1 MSKFV
6 RAVAAA
12 FAVALVPAS
21 LVAQAEGTISGQVT
35 DRATQRPL
43 ADVQILVVGTQLNS
57 TSNQQG
63 RYTIRGVLPGSYEIR
78 ARRVGYAPSA
88 QRMSVQAGVTL
99 TLDFALTESLLQLE
113 EVVVSAV
120 TGQQE
125 RRVEMGTN
133 VGTVN
138 VAQLEKGPI
147 TKMADVLQGRV
158 AGVTLQTAVGTA
170 GGGQRVR
177 IRGAN
182 SLSLSNEPLIY
193 IDGIRASNN
202 KAGFTLGGQDYS
214 RLNDINPEEIESVD
228 ILKGPAAA
236 AMYGSAA
243 SNGVILITTRKGRA
257 GAPVWRSWA
266 EASQMKDIAP
276 YPLNYA
282 ALTVLGDGTDP
293 YHVIE
298 DGGYLNITTWYGAGA
313 PYRICPNYLAAAG
326 TCTQDVL
333 LSFDQFRDART
344 TPFQTGTRH
353 KLGSSVSGG
362 SDVVSYFISA
372 DQEKELGV
380 LRPNDV
386 DRTSLRTNLTT
397 RIGSKVS
404 GGVTAAY
411 VRSNTLR
418 MSNDNSVF
426 SPLINALLG
435 PAQYLEGMESDTV
448 FSAGS
453 RLGSY
458 FGWNTID
465 QRKVQVNQL
474 VDRFVVGSNASYT
487 PLSWLRFHGNLGLD
501 YFGRFD
507 RQTQNPNELPLAQ
520 SYILG
525 FRLAQRAS
533 HYLWTASGSTAA
545 TFEPLP
551 GLVSTSSVGGAF
563 ERALTELVYCEG
575 QGIPAGTNSCAAT
588 TSQFAVDEDHT
599 DLKTVGLFFR
609 QELALGDRLFLSG
622 SFRADNNSGLVRE
635 VSGLSYYP
643 AFNASWL
650 VSREGWFPQVGILSQ
665 LRLRGGWGQAGQR
678 PGFGDAETFFGSRVA
693 QVGPDN
699 QPALILTSTGNPN
712 LKVERTT
719 EYEGGFD
726 AGWFN
731 HRITTEFT
739 IFSRRSKD
747 ALVSRNLAPSAGLT
761 PSVWQNLGSVKNWGT
776 EIGVVAN
783 VIERDRF
790 RLDARLT
797 AATLKNRIEN
807 LGDDIAPIQLNR
819 GRQQHREGFPT
830 GAYFALPIKF
840 ADANGDGKLSVSEV
854 SIDSSKFLILPNQE
868 GGLDTLRLEFVGPIL
883 PTNSQTLGLDVTL
896 FRNIT
901 LTSVFERRAGHYQ
914 MNETEFF
921 RCRTLN
927 SNPFVG
933 QCGALSDPNASLEA
947 QAAYIASQQNAAA
960 FGATPY
966 GFIEKADFIKWRELS
981 IRLGVPETVSER
993 FAALRGAGISF
1004 SGRNIKTW
1012 TDYTGIDPEINEA
1025 GGGNF
1030 TQAEFNTQ
1038 PIPRVYTLRFDFRL

>member
-1 MSKFV
+1 MSRYV

-12 FAVALVPAS
+12 FAVALVPTA
-21 LVAQAEGTISGQVT
+21 LLAQAEGTISGQVT

-43 ADVQILVVGTQLNS
+43 ADVQVIVVGTQLNA

-63 RYTIRGVLPGSYEIR
+63 RYAIRGVLPGSYEIR

-158 AGVTLQTAVGTA
+158 AGVTLQTSVGTS

-182 SLSLSNEPLIY
+182 SLSLSNEPLVY

-202 KAGFTLGGQDYS
+202 KSGFTLGGQDYS

-228 ILKGPAAA
+228 VLKGPAAA

-243 SNGVILITTRKGRA
+243 ANGVILITTRKGRA

-266 EASQMKDIAP
+266 EASQMKDVAP

-282 ALTVLGDGTDP
+282 ALTQLGNGTEPYYRDDIDGR
-293 YHVIE
+293 
-298 DGGYLNITTWYGAGA
+298 LNITTWITGA

-344 TPFQTGTRH
+344 TPLQTGTRH
-353 KLGSSVSGG
+353 KLGTSVSGG
-362 SDVVSYFISA
+362 SDAVSYFISA

-411 VRSNTLR
+411 IRSNTLR
-418 MSNDNSVF
+418 MSNDNSIF

-435 PAQYLEGMESDTV
+435 PAQYVPGMESDTV
-448 FSAGS
+448 LQAGS
-453 RLGSY
+453 RMASY
-458 FGWNTID
+458 FGYNTAD
-465 QRKVQVNQL
+465 QRKVTVNQL

-487 PLSWLRFHGNLGLD
+487 PLGWLRFHGNLGLD

-525 FRLAQRAS
+525 FRSAQRAN
-533 HYLWTASGSTAA
+533 HYLWTSSASAAA

-551 GLVSTSSVGGAF
+551 GMISTSSFGGAF
-563 ERALTELVYCEG
+563 ERALTEFVFCQG

-588 TSQFAVDEDHT
+588 TSQFAVDEGHT
-599 DLKTVGLFFR
+599 DLKTVGVFFR
-609 QELALGDRLFLSG
+609 QELALNDKLFLSG

-650 VSREGWFPQVGILSQ
+650 VSREGWFPQLGILSQ
-665 LRLRGGWGQAGQR
+665 FRLRGGWGQAGQR
-678 PGFGDAETFFGSRVA
+678 PGFGDAETFYGSRVA
-693 QVGPDN
+693 QVGTNN

-739 IFSRRSKD
+739 FFNRRSQD
-747 ALVSRNLAPSAGLT
+747 ALVQRNLAPSAGLT
-761 PSVWQNLGSVKNWGT
+761 GSVWQNLGSVKNWGT

-783 VIERDRF
+783 VVESDRF
-790 RLDARLT
+790 RFDARLT
-797 AATLKNRIEN
+797 AATLKNRIED
-807 LGDDIAPIQLNR
+807 LGRDIAPIQLNR

-830 GAYFALPIKF
+830 GAYMARPIKW
-840 ADANGDGKLSVSEV
+840 ADADGNGKLSVSEV
-854 SIDSSKFLILPNQE
+854 SVDSSKFLILPNRA
-868 GGLDTLRLEFVGPIL
+868 GGLDTLPLAFVGPIL

-896 FRNIT
+896 LRNIT

-914 MNETEFF
+914 MNETEYF

-927 SNPFVG
+927 SNPWVG
-933 QCGALSDPNASLEA
+933 QCGALSNPNASLES
-947 QAAYIASQQNAAA
+947 QAAYIAAQQNAAA

-966 GFIEKADFIKWRELS
+966 GYIEKADFIKWRELS
-981 IRLGVPETVSER
+981 IRFGVPETVSDR

-1012 TDYTGIDPEINEA
+1012 TDYTGIDPEINE
-1025 GGGNF
+1025 GGGNNF

-1038 PIPRVYTLRFDFRL
+1038 PIPRVFTLRLDFRL